1 MPEAENPAEEFELK
15 LSGDGINIDK
25 KIDRQTAAEVM
36 AAVLGVRAAPIG
48 SGQTHNARS
57 PNESEEQMSL
67 REFLDEVKAIRKP
80 DQIVAIGHYICHQE
94 GQSNFSRDDVKTRF
108 STAKEPMP
116 ANFARDF
123 GLAMKAGMVAEAHQQ
138 AGRFYVTKT
147 GIQAIERHFSKE
159 SKK

>member
-1 MPEAENPAEEFELK
+1 MPEGENPTEEFELK

-36 AAVLGVRAAPIG
+36 AAVLGVRPESIG
-48 SGQTHNARS
+48 SGQTRNTRS
-57 PNESEEQMSL
+57 QKESEEQMSL
-67 REFLDEVKAIRKP
+67 REFLDEVKAVRKP

-94 GQSNFSRDDVKTRF
+94 EQSNFSRDDVKTRF

-123 GLAMKAGMVAEAHQQ
+123 GLAMKTGMVAEAHKQ

-147 GIQAIERHFSKE
+147 GIQAVKRHFSKE
-159 SKK
+159 PKK